1 MMACA
6 HADSSLNL
14 TGDLPTYLRDTS
26 VVDLPLH
33 SPADKEH
40 DCNKRFI
47 KTRKEAEFL
56 DLYMSD
62 MWSTMRYLQ
71 YDEDN
76 IIVFQC

>member
-33 SPADKEH
+33 SPADTKSMTAISASLKPEKE
-40 DCNKRFI
+40 R
-47 KTRKEAEFL
+47 EFL
-56 DLYMSD
+56 DLYLSD
-62 MWSTMRYLQ
+62 IWSTMRYLK

-76 IIVFQC
+76 IIVS